1 MEEDARNFL
10 EKARESLASAETD
23 LIAGRYNGCANRCY
37 YACFQ
42 AAVAALIK
50 AGVRPGRAWGHD
62 FVGGRFAGD
71 LVNRRHLYPSSFK
84 NVLSD
89 LFLHRQ
95 TGDYESTRISRTVAE
110 RSTRRTRDFVNAIQR
125 EF

>member
-1 MEEDARNFL
+1 MEEDARSFL

-23 LIAGRYNGCANRCY
+23 LIAGRYNSCANRCY

-50 AGVRPGRAWGHD
+50 AGVRPGRTWGHD

-71 LVNRRHLYPSSFK
+71 LVNRRHQYPSSFK
-84 NVLSD
+84 NVLPELSSS
-89 LFLHRQ
+89 
-95 TGDYESTRISRTVAE
+95 TGRRADYESSTIS
-110 RSTRRTRDFVNAIQR
+110 SDSRRTSHYDALTTS
-125 EF
+125 